1 MNLHQMKSLFNYWI
15 FNATKHTAVLEKAL
29 IFSPLMRILGMII
42 TLTITDGAPYDGA
55 TQMTLHPNHLA
66 LVIVYSIAAV
76 AGLVYAAACLLF
88 NLLFRK
94 KK

>member
-1 MNLHQMKSLFNYWI
+1 MF
-15 FNATKHTAVLEKAL
+15 FT
-29 IFSPLMRILGMII
+29 LMRIFYMII
-42 TLTITDGAPYDGA
+42 TLTITGGVPYDGA
-55 TQMTLHPNHLA
+55 TRMTLHHNHIA
-66 LVIVYSIAAV
+66 LVILYSIAAV

>member
-1 MNLHQMKSLFNYWI
+1 
-15 FNATKHTAVLEKAL
+15 
-29 IFSPLMRILGMII
+29 MII
-42 TLTITDGAPYDGA
+42 TLTITGGVPYDGA
-55 TQMTLHPNHLA
+55 TRMSLHHNHPA

>member
-1 MNLHQMKSLFNYWI
+1 
-15 FNATKHTAVLEKAL
+15 
-29 IFSPLMRILGMII
+29 MII
-42 TLTITDGAPYDGA
+42 TLTITDGVPYDGA
-55 TQMTLHPNHLA
+55 TRMTLHHNHIA
-66 LVIVYSIAAV
+66 LVILYSIAAV